1 MPSILKENSKD
12 LKIKEQVLLE
22 DASGLTLEF
31 VVTEDEKFPYCI
43 RIYGEILP
51 FGNRV
56 IYIDKDGKIDGA
68 GTYLGEPPV

>member
-22 DASGLTLEF
+22 DASGLTIEF
-31 VVTEDEKFPYCI
+31 IVTEDEKFPYRI

-56 IYIDKDGKIDGA
+56 IYIDKDGKIDGG
-68 GTYLGEPPV
+68 GTYLGEPPG